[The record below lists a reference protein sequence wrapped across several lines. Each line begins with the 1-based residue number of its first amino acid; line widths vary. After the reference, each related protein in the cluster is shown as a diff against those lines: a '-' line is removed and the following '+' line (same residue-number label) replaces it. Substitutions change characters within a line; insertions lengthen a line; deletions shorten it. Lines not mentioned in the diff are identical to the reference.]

1 MNCSSEIEGSQAP
14 RLYRSFVDVAF
25 GQKFVYAML
34 QKEIKT
40 VLIATFKRDGH
51 GHMRRVVM
59 LVAEIVESLADSLLG
74 EKYKPRILVDGQDEA
89 GVVFRCELNE
99 LWEALDFGQTHVVAI
114 TQRNHRVTT
123 PIKTFSSFFYE
134 TPEDLFGEERGEDYK
149 YHAFLTSEGEKI
161 RINEKT
167 VVSIREISEKLS
179 RAGIN
184 SWLDVEKIHVAIG
197 KEIFSGCHSS
207 KKVVIFLTKRYMEQ
221 LMDRESRAAQQFR
234 YGMNFNSEDIIVVII
249 DPNLLDLDRW
259 SGPVVEFNLL
269 KVIHIDFSSRTRMM
283 RNFGKLVRALR
294 S

>member
-1 MNCSSEIEGSQAP
+1 MGSV
-14 RLYRSFVDVAF
+14 R
-25 GQKFVYAML
+25 
-34 QKEIKT
+34 
-40 VLIATFKRDGH
+40 
-51 GHMRRVVM
+51 
-59 LVAEIVESLADSLLG
+59 
-74 EKYKPRILVDGQDEA
+74 
-89 GVVFRCELNE
+89 FRTE
-99 LWEALDFGQTHVVAI
+99 
-114 TQRNHRVTT
+114 
-123 PIKTFSSFFYE
+123 TFSSFFYE
-134 TPEDLFGEERGEDYK
+134 TPEDLFGEEKGEDYK

-269 KVIHIDFSSRTRMM
+269 KVTHIDFSSRTRMM